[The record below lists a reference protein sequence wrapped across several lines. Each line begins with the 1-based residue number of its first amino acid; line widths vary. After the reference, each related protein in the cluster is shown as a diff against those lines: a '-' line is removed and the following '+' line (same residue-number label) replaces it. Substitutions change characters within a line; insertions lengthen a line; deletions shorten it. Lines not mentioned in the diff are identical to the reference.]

1 MARNAVGRGGG
12 TKPKPPFLSSNMPV
26 RHISSLV
33 PNTLT
38 ETRPKAYRSLK
49 MTKKKKNSLTVLH
62 RLCTK
67 HSAP

>member
-26 RHISSLV
+26 RHTSSLV

-49 MTKKKKNSLTVLH
+49 MTKKKKFTYS
-62 RLCTK
+62 
-67 HSAP
+67 SAQVVYKA